1 MATITGN
8 TMPNYATSALRARFG
23 RLLTYA
29 FLVSLAILTLMPF
42 VWVVAT
48 SLRTPA
54 QSFTQ
59 PPKWIPTDMDFSNY
73 QEVFQRIPFW
83 NQITNSFIITLSVV
97 FGQLVTAS
105 LAGYAFARLR
115 FPGRTV
121 FFWVVMATMMIPGQA
136 TIIPLFVLISRVFHI
151 NDTLYALIVPGLAT
165 AFGTFLLRQYFMG
178 IPDDFEEAALVEGAN
193 QWQVFRKIYLPLA
206 SPGLAILAVLT
217 FNAKWNDYFTP
228 LIFMNTKE
236 LFPITLGIVDLQ
248 GYMATGSIS
257 VVLAGIVLSTIPVI
271 IIYVLGQRY
280 LIEGLMVGGLKGW
293 PPRSLGNLHES

>member
-1 MATITGN
+1 MASTTIN
-8 TMPNYATSALRARFG
+8 LAARREAALRHPRRWKPKSVG
-23 RLLTYA
+23 EILTLI
-29 FLVSLAILTLMPF
+29 FLIIVAIFTLMPF
-42 VWVVAT
+42 VWVVST

-54 QSFTQ
+54 QSFTV
-59 PPKWIPTDMDFSNY
+59 PPEWIPVDMDFSNY
-73 QEVFQRIPFW
+73 TRVFDEIPFW
-83 NQITNSFIITLSVV
+83 NQIANSFVITLSVV
-97 FGQLVTAS
+97 AGQLVTAA

-115 FPGRTV
+115 FPGRNV
-121 FFWVVMATMMIPGQA
+121 LFWLVLATLMIPGQA
-136 TIIPLFVLISRVFHI
+136 TIIPVFILVSRIFHL
-151 NDTLYALIVPGLAT
+151 NDTLWALIIPGLAT

-193 QWQVFRKIYLPLA
+193 QWQIFHKIYLPLA

-236 LFPITLGIVDLQ
+236 RFPITLGIVDLQ

-271 IIYVLGQRY
+271 IIYILGQRY
-280 LIEGLMVGGLKGW
+280 LIQGLMVGGLKG
-293 PPRSLGNLHES
+293 

>member
-1 MATITGN
+1 MAAITG
-8 TMPNYATSALRARFG
+8 TAVPNYSTSAIRR
-23 RLLTYA
+23 RVVRWLTLA
-29 FLVSLAILTLMPF
+29 FLVGIAILTLMPF

-54 QSFTQ
+54 ESFSQ

-73 QEVFQRIPFW
+73 QTVFDRIPFF
-83 NQITNSFIITLSVV
+83 NQIANSFIITLSVV
-97 FGQLVTAS
+97 GGQLITAS

-115 FPGRTV
+115 FPGRNV
-121 FFWVVMATMMIPGQA
+121 LFWVVLATMMIPGQA
-136 TIIPLFVLISRVFHI
+136 TIIPLFLLVSRGLHI
-151 NDTLYALIVPGLAT
+151 NDTIWALIVPGLAT

-193 QWQVFRKIYLPLA
+193 QWQIFRKIYLPLA

-236 LFPITLGIVDLQ
+236 RFPITLGIVDLQ

-271 IIYVLGQRY
+271 VIYILGQRY
-280 LIEGLMVGGLKGW
+280 LIEGLMVGGLKG
-293 PPRSLGNLHES
+293 

>member
-1 MATITGN
+1 MASSQATAKN
-8 TMPNYATSALRARFG
+8 AEAYARRTADLVRY
-23 RLLTYA
+23 RLGDWLSIL
-29 FLVSLAILTLMPF
+29 FLAVMAVLTLMPF

-54 QSFTQ
+54 QSFSV
-59 PPKWIPTDMDFSNY
+59 PPQWIPVDMDFSNY
-73 QEVFQRIPFW
+73 ATVFDRIPFW
-83 NQITNSFIITLSVV
+83 RQIGNSFIVTLSVV
-97 FGQLVTAS
+97 AGHLTTAS

-115 FPGRTV
+115 FRGRNIL
-121 FFWVVMATMMIPGQA
+121 FWIVLATLMIPGQA
-136 TIIPLFVLISRVFHI
+136 TIIPVFILISRVFHI
-151 NDTLYALIVPGLAT
+151 NDTLWSLIIPGVAT
-165 AFGTFLLRQYFMG
+165 AFGTFLLRQSFMS
-178 IPDDFEEAALVEGAN
+178 IPEDFEEAALVEGAN
-193 QWQVFRKIYLPLA
+193 QWQIFRQIYFPLA

-236 LFPITLGIVDLQ
+236 RFPITLGIVDLQ

-280 LIEGLMVGGLKGW
+280 LVEGLMMGGLKG
-293 PPRSLGNLHES
+293 